1 MYTRGTGRVGHWI
14 RGIALKDLAKSTNV
28 VHKYM
33 IAIERKQIPV
43 CRVHHLEL
51 HGVIGLINLEKY
63 TMKPSN
69 VGEPCDG

>member
-1 MYTRGTGRVGHWI
+1 
-14 RGIALKDLAKSTNV
+14 
-28 VHKYM
+28 M